1 MGAVIAALA
10 PTVVM
15 WSVTVKLH
23 QQVVIGMRFSP
34 TGPPWSARPVLL
46 STVDKLRALLTLALV
61 SPTAPPWSAPRLADT
76 VDRSTVECSAPW
88 TSARSLA
95 SLDQV

>member
-1 MGAVIAALA
+1 MVSTLFMVDTSSHPRAQLHRCVEKSVFPP
-10 PTVVM
+10 PT
-15 WSVTVKLH
+15 
-23 QQVVIGMRFSP
+23 
-34 TGPPWSARPVLL
+34 L
-46 STVDKLRALLTLALV
+46 S
-61 SPTAPPWSAPRLADT
+61 TAPPWSAPRPADT